1 MAAALRVVFDEQ
13 SIKHG
18 LEFLVR
24 RDEDLAGIVKN
35 FGPPPFWQ
43 REPGFPTLVYLI
55 LEQQV
60 SLASAKAAYERLLA
74 ATGSPLHPQRFLRLG
89 GRALKRIGF
98 SPQKASYC
106 PLPARSLF
114 EHPLR
119 LEAIGGRARARARA
133 GRA

>member
-1 MAAALRVVFDEQ
+1 MSATLRVVLDEQ

-55 LEQQV
+55 L
-60 SLASAKAAYERLLA
+60 ASSPTLLKTRRSRAQAHRLQPPESGLLPFARAIHLRAAFES
-74 ATGSPLHPQRFLRLG
+74 GSHR
-89 GRALKRIGF
+89 
-98 SPQKASYC
+98 
-106 PLPARSLF
+106 
-114 EHPLR
+114 
-119 LEAIGGRARARARA
+119 RARRGRRAR
-133 GRA
+133 GSD